1 MAEYY
6 YLVTS
11 LPFLRYKEPP
21 VLCYKDF
28 IDSCAFWM
36 NKKDLH
42 QVKRARIDIEK
53 INIEEITNPLLSSWM
68 VFEHSLRNELVRS
81 RAQNMGVQ
89 AENYLRTHINSDPT
103 VATYVREA
111 VKDPSPYKAET
122 ALIELRWDFLT
133 NNEVGHYFD
142 ETSII
147 IYGLKLQLL
156 ERLSMFKTEKG
167 QKVFHIIYEGNK
179 DEEERKY
186 RENNSN

>member
-21 VLCYKDF
+21 ALCYKDF

-36 NKKDLH
+36 NKKGLH
-42 QVKRARIDIEK
+42 QVKRARIDIEN

-81 RAQNMGVQ
+81 RAQNVEVQ
-89 AENYLRTHINSDPT
+89 AENYLRTHIDSDPI
-103 VATYVREA
+103 VANHVREA

-156 ERLSMFKTEKG
+156 ERLSMFETEKG